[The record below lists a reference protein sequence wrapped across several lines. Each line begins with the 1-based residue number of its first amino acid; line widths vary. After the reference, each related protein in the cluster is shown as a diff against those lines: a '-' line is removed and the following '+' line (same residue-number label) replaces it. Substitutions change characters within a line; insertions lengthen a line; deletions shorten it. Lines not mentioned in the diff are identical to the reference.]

1 MRLFIAID
9 FDASVQNRLEEAQ
22 TRLREKCATGNFTRR
37 ENLHLTLVFLGETDP
52 SRLPELRRIIEQTE
66 SPSFSI
72 EFERMGRFARRG
84 GDIYFAGAR
93 RCQALSTLY
102 QSLAARLRAA
112 GYPIEEREY
121 VPHITLAREAVLQR
135 GVSTQEA
142 ERIPVHIHAQAEE
155 IALMKSE
162 RIRGRLVYTK
172 VCVKKL
178 GK

>member
-1 MRLFIAID
+1 M
-9 FDASVQNRLEEAQ
+9 
-22 TRLREKCATGNFTRR
+22 
-37 ENLHLTLVFLGETDP
+37 
-52 SRLPELRRIIEQTE
+52 
-66 SPSFSI
+66 
-72 EFERMGRFARRG
+72 
-84 GDIYFAGAR
+84 
-93 RCQALSTLY
+93 
-102 QSLAARLRAA
+102 QS
-112 GYPIEEREY
+112 
-121 VPHITLAREAVLQR
+121 